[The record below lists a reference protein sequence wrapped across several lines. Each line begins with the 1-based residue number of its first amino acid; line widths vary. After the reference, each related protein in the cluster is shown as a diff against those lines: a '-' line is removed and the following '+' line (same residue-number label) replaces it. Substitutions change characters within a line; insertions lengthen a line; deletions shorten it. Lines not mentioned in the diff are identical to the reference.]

1 MAQDQDNRPRRS
13 KLRDFAT
20 NEYAALIVIALACA
34 LFLGFLQLAEAV
46 GEGGTDAFDAAILDM
61 FRVPGNPGEMI
72 GPFWFREA
80 VRDVTALGSF
90 SLLTIITV
98 LVVTLLMLAGQRGPA
113 LLVLVSVL
121 GGTFLSEWLKTFF
134 ARPRPEYSV
143 IAQELSSSFP
153 SGHAMLSATVFLTIG
168 ALLSRFTTL
177 RRLRIFFLGTAIILT
192 VAVGITRVMLGVHF
206 PSDVLAGWAL
216 GAAWAMLC
224 STAAYFLRQRGAF

>member
-1 MAQDQDNRPRRS
+1 MAQERHDQPPRSRLRS
-13 KLRDFAT
+13 FVT
-20 NEYAALIVIALACA
+20 EEYAALLVIAVACA
-34 LFLGFLQLAEAV
+34 LFLGFLQLAQAV
-46 GEGGTDAFDAAILDM
+46 GEGGTRAFDMAILDM

-90 SLLTIITV
+90 SVLTAITV
-98 LVVTLLMLAGQRGPA
+98 LVVVILVLVGQRGPA
-113 LLVLVSVL
+113 LLMLVSVV
-121 GGTFLSEWLKTFF
+121 GGTFLREWLKTLFS
-134 ARPRPEYSV
+134 RPRPEYSV
-143 IAQELSSSFP
+143 IVQEMSASFP

-177 RRLRIFFLGTAIILT
+177 RRLRIFFLVTAIILT

-224 STAAYFLRQRGAF
+224 STAAYFLRQRNAL